1 MARPLKEGIDYFPL
15 DCQLDD
21 KFELIEAE
29 FGLAGFGVVV
39 KLFQKIYGQQGYYIE
54 WNNEVALLFA
64 KRIGLGG
71 RAVSEIIN
79 ASIKRGI
86 FDKKLYAK
94 YHILT
99 SSGIQ
104 KRYLEAVGR
113 RRKVNIKTEYLLV
126 NYTLKEINAD
136 KNGVNADNNLIN
148 ESNNTQSKVNKSK
161 VNKSNKFCEFPQ
173 REYNDDYL
181 NILEKQ
187 LLNRKDSSHKND
199 I

>member
-29 FGLAGFGVVV
+29 FGLTGFGVVV
-39 KLFQKIYGQQGYYIE
+39 KLFQKIYGQRGYYIE

-71 RAVSEIIN
+71 RAVSEIID

-86 FDKKLYAK
+86 FDKQLYEK

-113 RRKVNIKTEYLLV
+113 RRKVEIKSEYLLI
-126 NYTLKEINAD
+126 NYTLNGIN
-136 KNGVNADNNLIN
+136 VDNNSVN
-148 ESNNTQSKVNKSK
+148 VCNNSVNVCNNSQSKVNKNK
-161 VNKSNKFCEFPQ
+161 VNKNKFCNYPQ
-173 REYNDDYL
+173 REYDYED
-181 NILEKQ
+181 LERQ
-187 LLNRKDSSHKND
+187 LLGKDTNND
-199 I
+199 IHDNN